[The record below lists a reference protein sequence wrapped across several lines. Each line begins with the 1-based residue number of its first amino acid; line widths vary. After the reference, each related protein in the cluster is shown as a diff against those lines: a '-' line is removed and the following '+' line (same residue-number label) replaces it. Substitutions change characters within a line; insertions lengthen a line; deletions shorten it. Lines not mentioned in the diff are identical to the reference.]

1 MTKNITLTEII
12 NTAQLLDANRFAKY
26 LDENRINW
34 TPLDM
39 NIMDY
44 NDEDFNI
51 TLDDYNDE
59 NILFIDGEF
68 QA

>member
-1 MTKNITLTEII
+1 MKNTLTLTQII
-12 NTAQLLDANRFAKY
+12 TAAQILDANRFAKY
-26 LDENRINW
+26 LDQNRINW

-44 NDEDFNI
+44 NDGDFNI

-59 NILFIDGEF
+59 NLCFVDGEF
-68 QA
+68 RA

>member
-1 MTKNITLTEII
+1 MTKKITLIEII
-12 NTAQLLDANRFAKY
+12 NTAQLLDANRFAEY
-26 LDENRINW
+26 LDKNRINW
-34 TPLDM
+34 TALDM

-44 NDEDFNI
+44 NDDDFNI

-59 NILFIDGEF
+59 NILFINGEF